1 MPNVWHFTHDP
12 NVYHDPMVFEPSR
25 FLGEHPEPD
34 PTIYVFGFG
43 RRICPGRILA
53 ENALF
58 ITIALTLAVF
68 KITKAVDPISGKE
81 VDPNVKFEPG
91 VISRP
96 ASYGCRMVPR
106 SDEHVVLIKAVE
118 QKYPWQESD
127 AQELKALK
135 W

>member
-12 NVYHDPMVFEPSR
+12 NVYHDPMAFNPLR
-25 FLGEHPEPD
+25 FLGGHPEPD
-34 PTIYVFGFG
+34 PTKYVFGFG

-58 ITIALTLAVF
+58 ITIAQTLAVF
-68 KITKAVDPISGKE
+68 NITKAVDPIAGKE
-81 VDPNVKFEPG
+81 IEPDVEFEPG

-96 ASYGCRMVPR
+96 APYECRIEPR
-106 SDEHVVLIKAVE
+106 SEEHVVLIKAAGL
-118 QKYPWQESD
+118 KYPWEESN
-127 AQELKALK
+127 AKELEALE